1 MTRYRPASL
10 TSLWPAVILIAATA
24 WASSAHAR
32 PIADWTLMVYIAA
45 DNNLEDAAL
54 VDLDEIEAGMPKEG
68 VEIIVLIDRAKEY
81 SKGLGD
87 WTDARVLR
95 MRPDQQSGVL
105 ASEEL
110 LRLGEINTGD
120 PLHVQ
125 RLIEYS
131 TSNFP
136 AKRYG
141 LVMWDHG
148 GGWQGMADDEDA
160 GPNDAH
166 DSLTLPELRGALS
179 RAIPAGNKL
188 DLIGFDMCLMAQ
200 VEIAYEVADFARYM
214 VASQATEPGYG
225 WPYDVLLP
233 EFGNAAA
240 GPKRL
245 AQNIVRR
252 YAEFTDKADERIAT
266 QSAIDLS
273 RIGEVKTALDA
284 FANRV
289 GPTTGQTWTA
299 LARSVFWAD
308 SFNPGGK
315 DANRRQEKASLSSSD
330 MLDLIK
336 RARLT
341 MGNQFPAEREFQ
353 TLVEAIDAAVV
364 DNHTSTR
371 HRLSHGLSIY
381 APPSDATFNPAYL
394 ETQLGQSSSWTR
406 LLKALHTEQSRSTE
420 PPRISLFQ
428 YVDSTTGQPSPTTS
442 MLDSTTLRL
451 KVEGNNLLWVQA
463 LTGQYSAEDKG
474 HLILSRGYMTD
485 TRFTAEK
492 LAASGDAAELLI
504 PTFDGNTARMEME
517 VLPATYTVS
526 NGETF
531 GFATIDASELQR
543 GEGTA
548 VAIEAEYK
556 SGELGTHRAIVTFD
570 MLTLQANGIALLM
583 EMKDGRVVPRG
594 IKPKPDDQVTLL
606 YDFIPDGKEDAS
618 MLRGAKMPWR
628 DGLELI
634 MSEVPNGKYTTWAI
648 AENLSGEKHVASTSI
663 NGVPPQWQVAAGFE
677 AARKL
682 DIAALGGVWST
693 LDGTPAFGIGERVG
707 RSNVANMMIN
717 KDALPPEMKDHQ
729 FVVQFD
735 NRLLP
740 TLSLLTFDPDGEKL
754 LGRET
759 FMLLADQSQPD
770 RLWIKSL
777 VGGSGEAIGGVLE
790 VVRTERLA
798 SSGGSSDSSSGGG
811 SSGGSNSGNTPPPP
825 PPVSIAGTW
834 QGMSQDG
841 TGIMVMLA
849 PNGEMQQV
857 ETSYDGSWRVESW
870 GRYAWQD
877 NIMQV
882 ELGGAQQCNAW
893 ACEQVYPETIEP
905 FRLTVS
911 GNQMTT
917 PWAVLQRVQ

>member
-1 MTRYRPASL
+1 MTHLNQSPRRLGWLAFAL
-10 TSLWPAVILIAATA
+10 FTATI
-24 WASSAHAR
+24 WMPTAHANAV
-32 PIADWTLMVYIAA
+32 ADWTLMVYIAA

-81 SKGLGD
+81 SEGLGD

-95 MRPDQQSGVL
+95 MRPDQQAGVL

-120 PLHVQ
+120 PIHVQ
-125 RLIEYS
+125 KLIEYS

-141 LVMWDHG
+141 LVMWNHG

-160 GPNDAH
+160 GPDGAH
-166 DSLTLPELRGALS
+166 DNLTLPELRGALAN
-179 RAIPAGNKL
+179 AIPQGNKL

-252 YAEFTDKADERIAT
+252 YAEYTDEADERIAT
-266 QSAIDLS
+266 QSAIDLA
-273 RIGEVKTALDA
+273 RMGDVKSALDA

-289 GPTTGQTWTA
+289 GPTTSQTWTA
-299 LARSVFWAD
+299 LVRSVFWAD

-341 MGNQFPAEREFQ
+341 MGDQFPAEQEYQ
-353 TLVEAIDAAVV
+353 ALVEALDAAIV
-364 DNHTSTR
+364 DNHTSLR
-371 HRLSHGLSIY
+371 HKLSHGLSIY

-394 ETQLGQSSSWTR
+394 ETQLGSSSSWTR
-406 LLKALHTEQSRSTE
+406 LLKAIHAEQNRGTEA
-420 PPRISLFQ
+420 PRISLFQ
-428 YVDSTTGQPSPTTS
+428 YVDSTTGQQSPTTS
-442 MLDSTTLRL
+442 MLDNTTLRL

-463 LTGQYSAEDKG
+463 MTGQYSAADKG
-474 HLILSRGYMTD
+474 HRILSRGYMTD
-485 TRFTAEK
+485 TRFMAEK
-492 LAASGDAAELLI
+492 MAASGDAAELLI
-504 PTFDGNTARMEME
+504 PTFDGDTARMEME

-526 NGETF
+526 NGDDY
-531 GFATIDASELQR
+531 GFATIDSTELQR
-543 GEGTA
+543 GEGTS
-548 VAIEAEYK
+548 VAIEAEYV
-556 SGELGTHRAIVTFD
+556 SGELGTHRAIITFD
-570 MLTLQANGIALLM
+570 MLTLQADGIALLV

-594 IKPKPDDQVTLL
+594 IKPQPGDQVTLL
-606 YDFIPDGKEDAS
+606 YDFIPDGEEDAG
-618 MLRGAKMPWR
+618 MVRGAKMPWR

-634 MSEVPNGKYTTWAI
+634 MSEVPNGQYTTWAI

-663 NGVPPQWQVAAGFE
+663 NGVPPHLQIAAGFE
-677 AARKL
+677 AARAL
-682 DIAALGGVWST
+682 DITQLGGVWAT
-693 LDGTPAFGIGERVG
+693 TDGAPAFGIGEPIG
-707 RSNVANMMIN
+707 RSNLANMIIN
-717 KDALPPEMKDHQ
+717 SDALPPEMKNFQ
-729 FVVQFD
+729 FAVQYD

-740 TLSLLTFDPDGEKL
+740 TLSLLTFDDDGDKL

-759 FMLLADQSQPD
+759 FMLLADRNQPD

-790 VVRTERLA
+790 VVRTERL
-798 SSGGSSDSSSGGG
+798 SSNGG
-811 SSGGSNSGNTPPPP
+811 SSGGTTGGNSGNNNNPPPPP

-834 QGMSQDG
+834 QGVAEDG
-841 TGIMVMLA
+841 SGIMVVL
-849 PNGEMQQV
+849 NDRGEVQQV
-857 ETSYDGSWRVESW
+857 ETSYDGSWRIESW
-870 GRYAWQD
+870 GRYEWT
-877 NIMQV
+877 NNTMRV
-882 ELGGAQQCNAW
+882 ELAGAQQCNAW
-893 ACEQVYPETIEP
+893 ACEAVYPEAIEP
-905 FRLTVS
+905 FPLTVQ
-911 GNQMTT
+911 GNRMTT
-917 PWAVLQRVQ
+917 PWAVLQRMQ